1 MAYESCSIQSL
12 FFYPD
17 FDRNDRIKLSAV
29 LRNFQQ
35 VSGAHVE
42 LTGTT
47 TAEIYQKTG
56 KVYIVA
62 GYEADILRRPHPG
75 SIEVRTWIE
84 GFRRRIYTVRRYEI
98 VQDGEVVICGAG
110 LWFMYDPVTRFPVR
124 NHLEIVDLPACPSDP
139 EAPYD
144 MAELQLPSQMQ
155 QTDTGRVMFIQCD
168 GNNHLNNTYYPDF
181 CQQITRDR
189 EVVGFRIAYKREC
202 AENEEIL
209 LTAQTCGEKTYVR
222 GLHQDESTA
231 FEAELIINTSDL
243 EESR

>member
-62 GYEADILRRPHPG
+62 GYEAEILRQPLPG
-75 SIEVRTWIE
+75 AIEVRTWIE
-84 GFRRRIYTVRRYEI
+84 NFVRRIYTVRRYEI
-98 VQDGEVVICGAG
+98 VQNGEVVIRGAG
-110 LWFMYDPVTRFPVR
+110 LWFMYDPATRFPVR
-124 NHLEIVDLPACPSDP
+124 NHREIVDLPACPRDAEKPYEMAGLTLP
-139 EAPYD
+139 EQLVR
-144 MAELQLPSQMQ
+144 AEE
-155 QTDTGRVMFIQCD
+155 GRVTFIQCD
-168 GNNHLNNTYYPDF
+168 SNHHLNNTYYPDF

-189 EVVGFRIAYKREC
+189 EVTGLRIVYKHEC
-202 AENEEIL
+202 AENESIL
-209 LTAQTCGEKTYVR
+209 LTAQTCGEQTFVR
-222 GLHQDESTA
+222 GLHQDGKTA
-231 FEAELIINTSDL
+231 FEAELITNTSDM
-243 EESR
+243 EETR